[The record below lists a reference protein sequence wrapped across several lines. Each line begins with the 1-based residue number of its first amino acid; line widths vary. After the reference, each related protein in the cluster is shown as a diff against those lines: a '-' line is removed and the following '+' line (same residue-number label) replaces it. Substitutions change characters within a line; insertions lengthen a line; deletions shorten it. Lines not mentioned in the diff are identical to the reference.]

1 MRVAKTPRSE
11 KDVLTDLDRLC
22 SSPGYVHALAR
33 ISFRD
38 QFLKVRGKIEAET
51 LYPQY
56 RPEVLLRTEISVLIG
71 CMLKSPIDQTLPDTN
86 TLRAYEAESDRLMSE
101 LHESMLPDY
110 SAILGEEPN
119 AEKFELLLTSGASL
133 KESIFYGGE
142 SAYPFQYFALAEH
155 RYSKDA
161 DWLKR
166 NKRYTI
172 SEAVLAL
179 QAIEHMSL
187 VKVNALG
194 LKARGTNEAS
204 SYLEAFAFGIED
216 LVALTKL
223 DETTIGAVVESF
235 CVSPGELNTQFQ
247 MIGDFNICNAKPIQ
261 YLGNGVYV
269 SFLRYLLAESVY
281 ESPFY
286 WMIADK
292 EYKEPAGKNR
302 GDFAEHF
309 ILDRLGSV
317 FPQENIFQNV
327 ELLSNRSTI
336 VGEIDILLAY
346 GNRAIIFQAK
356 SKKLTLASRKGSD
369 QQLRIDFQAAIQDA
383 YDQGLECYRFLIDTN
398 IKIRERGRNV
408 ENIPRQFDKVV
419 IIPILSENYPSLNQQ
434 VRHFLKFEHD
444 DVLMPPLVIDIFCLD
459 VLTEFLSKP
468 LYFLSYLDRRA
479 EYHERFVSTQEL
491 TILSYFLKRNLH
503 LESGLDMMM
512 LGDDI
517 ASDLDAAMIVRR
529 EGWPGDPTPDGILTR
544 NLDTEIGKIVQSLL
558 ETQNPDE
565 IELGSF
571 LLSLSEKAVRNAS
584 EKLSEMRMST
594 TENGNPR
601 DMSLDF
607 PTASTG
613 LTFRYSV
620 EPILDEVTQLAR
632 YCEKRKYKQKARR
645 WFGISLSP
653 EPLEIRHVVKFDHP
667 WSQNSRLDE
676 ETASMKRFDARGNAI
691 SSDQRKIG
699 RNEKCPCGSGK
710 KYKYCCGA

>member
-1 MRVAKTPRSE
+1 MRDAKTPRTE
-11 KDVLTDLDRLC
+11 VEVLTDLHRLC
-22 SSPGYVHALAR
+22 SSPGYIHALAR

-38 QFLKVRGKIEAET
+38 QFLKVREKIEAET

-71 CMLKSPIDQTLPDTN
+71 CMLKSPIDQSLPDSAN
-86 TLRAYEAESDRLMSE
+86 LKSYENESDRLMSE

-110 SAILGEEPN
+110 SAILGQEPN
-119 AEKFELLLTSGASL
+119 AEKFERLLTSGASL
-133 KESIFYGGE
+133 KEAIFYGGE
-142 SAYPFQYFALAEH
+142 SAYPFQYFDLAEL
-155 RYSKDA
+155 RYSRDA

-172 SEAVLAL
+172 SEAVLTL
-179 QAIEHMSL
+179 RAIEHMSL
-187 VKVNALG
+187 AKVNELG
-194 LKARGTNEAS
+194 LITSGANEAS
-204 SYLEAFAFGIED
+204 SYLASFSFRIED
-216 LVALTKL
+216 LVSLTEL
-223 DETTIGAVVESF
+223 DETTVGAVIESF

-247 MIGDFNICNAKPIQ
+247 VIGDFNVCNAKPI
-261 YLGNGVYV
+261 LNIGNGFYV

-292 EYKEPAGKNR
+292 EYMESAGKNR
-302 GDFAEHF
+302 GDFAEQF
-309 ILDRLGSV
+309 ILDRLASV
-317 FPQENIFQNV
+317 FPKKNLFLNV

-336 VGEIDILLAY
+336 VGEIDILLAH

-356 SKKLTLASRKGSD
+356 SKKLTLSSRKGSD

-383 YDQGLECYRFLIDTN
+383 YDQGLECYQFLIDST
-398 IKIRERGRNV
+398 IKVRLRDGTPED
-408 ENIPRQFDKVV
+408 IPRRFDKVF

-434 VRHFLKFEHD
+434 VRHFLKFEHSD
-444 DVLMPPLVIDIFCLD
+444 TLKPPLVIDIFCLD

-558 ETQNPDE
+558 ESQNPDE

-571 LLSLSEKAVRNAS
+571 LLSLSEKTVRNAS
-584 EKLSEMRMST
+584 DKLAAMRMST
-594 TENGNPR
+594 SQDGIPQ

-607 PTASTG
+607 PTATTG

-620 EPILDEVTQLAR
+620 GPIQDEVTLLAR

-645 WFGISLSP
+645 WYGISLLP
-653 EPLEIRHVVKFDHP
+653 EPLEIRHIVKFDHS
-667 WSQNSRLDE
+667 WSHNSNLDV
-676 ETASMKRFDARGNAI
+676 ETADMKRFDARGKVI
-691 SSDQRKIG
+691 LGDQRKIG

-710 KYKYCCGA
+710 KYKFCCGA